1 MYTSESQFGSNWS
14 TFLFGILCRHISGW
28 NIFAQNVLITWKRRK
43 ISSVLNTFYTLYE
56 IYKLFNFKCS
66 KKKKILFVGFIKT
79 CPLPTERVWTPL
91 LYMREACVQFQ
102 IKIHAFMLPDIHIQN
117 CRRPKRQD
125 TQSWCGQR
133 RRRGSVPR
141 GPDWYS
147 SVV

>member
-1 MYTSESQFGSNWS
+1 M
-14 TFLFGILCRHISGW
+14 
-28 NIFAQNVLITWKRRK
+28 VLG
-43 ISSVLNTFYTLYE
+43 YTLYE

-66 KKKKILFVGFIKT
+66 KKKKRSNSVALLKLAPSSSQKESG
-79 CPLPTERVWTPL
+79 LPL
-91 LYMREACVQFQ
+91 LYMREACVQSQ

-141 GPDWYS
+141 GPD
-147 SVV
+147 